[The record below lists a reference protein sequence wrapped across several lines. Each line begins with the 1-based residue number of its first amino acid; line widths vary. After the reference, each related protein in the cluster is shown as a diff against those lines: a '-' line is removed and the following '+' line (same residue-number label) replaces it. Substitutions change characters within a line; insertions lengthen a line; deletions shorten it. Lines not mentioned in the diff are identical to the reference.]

1 MLCEER
7 SLGALLLRR
16 GQIDLELN
24 LQNILFRVVHTS
36 SNKHRRHLLFS
47 VSGNCADFPILCYPR
62 DRVTFPTIFLPF
74 LSVFYPRC
82 VERNTMATMTTPDS
96 DNAESFS
103 SAPLS
108 FRAPVSNC
116 AKSIIDRK
124 LRKFA
129 SETSFATETASES
142 SVEREFTGRTRV
154 FTVKAVP
161 RRMHHNA
168 HQRARHDSDGSGGSE
183 ATVASGSATPRRA
196 FRRPKS
202 QGELHTSCTSA
213 TIHSL
218 ESAANVMVNDDR
230 RPSHAYMID
239 DDSPKFSWIHGSTHK
254 EASDDCKEDYDN
266 E

>member
-1 MLCEER
+1 
-7 SLGALLLRR
+7 
-16 GQIDLELN
+16 
-24 LQNILFRVVHTS
+24 
-36 SNKHRRHLLFS
+36 
-47 VSGNCADFPILCYPR
+47 
-62 DRVTFPTIFLPF
+62 
-74 LSVFYPRC
+74 
-82 VERNTMATMTTPDS
+82 MATMTTPDS

-239 DDSPKFSWIHGSTHK
+239 DDSIHEFEDDDGEKFYSCGSCPGGKT
-254 EASDDCKEDYDN
+254 CKNVFILEKIC
-266 E
+266 

>member
-1 MLCEER
+1 
-7 SLGALLLRR
+7 
-16 GQIDLELN
+16 
-24 LQNILFRVVHTS
+24 
-36 SNKHRRHLLFS
+36 
-47 VSGNCADFPILCYPR
+47 
-62 DRVTFPTIFLPF
+62 
-74 LSVFYPRC
+74 
-82 VERNTMATMTTPDS
+82 MATMTTPDS

-239 DDSPKFSWIHGSTHK
+239 DDSIHEFEDDDGEEFYSCGGHPEKIGKTSRFLLLELGCQEGAADPYGRIKIHK
-254 EASDDCKEDYDN
+254 IRGRIIK
-266 E
+266 